1 MVDGSQML
9 AFAGQETRTTIG
21 GAPQLGCTTFRVQYH
36 CGRTTTEVVLRLA
49 QARLPELQTLHW
61 EH

>member
-1 MVDGSQML
+1 MRENRLYGSV
-9 AFAGQETRTTIG
+9 G
-21 GAPQLGCTTFRVQYH
+21 GWGLNRPPPTQSLGPHHIRVQYH
-36 CGRTTTEVVLRLA
+36 WGRTTTEVVLRLA